1 MQRTDGDAVERHLL
15 ALVAPGGR
23 LLVVH
28 HAPPR
33 TDDPHAYHA
42 GADFGSV
49 IGPDSVRPL
58 LTDGWTIEVDELRPR
73 ATHGGPGSHHV
84 EDLVLRARR
93 S

>member
-1 MQRTDGDAVERHLL
+1 M